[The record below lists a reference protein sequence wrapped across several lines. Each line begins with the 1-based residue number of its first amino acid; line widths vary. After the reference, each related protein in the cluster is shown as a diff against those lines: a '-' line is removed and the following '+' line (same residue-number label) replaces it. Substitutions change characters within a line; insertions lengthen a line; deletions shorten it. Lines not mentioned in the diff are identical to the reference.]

1 MAFDYWLADLVVA
14 GLLAY
19 LTYAL
24 LSPEKF

>member
-1 MAFDYWLADLVVA
+1 MIFDYWLAGLVTV

-19 LTYAL
+19 LSYAL

>member
-1 MAFDYWLADLVVA
+1 MIFDYWLDGIVTA

-24 LSPEKF
+24 LRPEKF